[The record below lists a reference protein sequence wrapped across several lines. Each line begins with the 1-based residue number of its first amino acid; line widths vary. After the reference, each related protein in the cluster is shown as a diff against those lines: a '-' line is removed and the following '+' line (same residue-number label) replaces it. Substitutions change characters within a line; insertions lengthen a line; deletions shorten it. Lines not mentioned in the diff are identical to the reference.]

1 MLYILSLILPFTTF
15 PCIGTVWC
23 IFSGGRGHTFFFA
36 FFTKIMR
43 GRPVPAENDSR
54 IACVENTE
62 E

>member
-1 MLYILSLILPFTTF
+1 MLYILFLILPFYYLPLHWYCMVNF
-15 PCIGTVWC
+15 FWGAGTHILFCV
-23 IFSGGRGHTFFFA
+23 
-36 FFTKIMR
+36 FTNIMR